1 MNKVRLFMLLLLF
14 MGGSLAPIF
23 SPASATNL
31 IEDSWNSKAQMHQA
45 RADLG
50 IAAVDGKI
58 YAIGGSTASGAY
70 PPDAFAN
77 RFVGTNEVYDPT
89 IDTWAT
95 RASMPTPRNHFAIA
109 AHQNKIYCIG
119 GAVGITLD
127 ERSGYY
133 SYTTIGVNE
142 VYDTI
147 TNSWTTKAS
156 LPFNG
161 MKLQAN
167 VVNGQIFV
175 MQGFYLYMYD
185 PITDSWTNKT
195 SMPATPLQGSGS
207 PPVSAVVGNKIIVTG
222 EFQTTTSLH
231 SEQKVMIYDAETDSW
246 SEGKTGATMVFNGA
260 AIATTGVYAPQ
271 RVYVLGLA
279 RGTFPSLSTNQVYD
293 PVSDTWAAA
302 SVMPTLRI
310 GFGVAVVD
318 DVLYVIG
325 GYTYTSQ
332 LYGTVTPSA
341 VNEQYIPIGYRD
353 IPTIRIVSPS
363 NQIYNQSS
371 VSLNFT
377 VNKPFTQTYYSLD
390 NQANITIVGN
400 TTLSGLSEGVHYV
413 TVYAEDSGTVGVS
426 ETIAFTIATE
436 SKSSLIVPV
445 VATLG
450 LTVVIIVVS
459 LFIYYKKG
467 NN

>member
-1 MNKVRLFMLLLLF
+1 M
-14 MGGSLAPIF
+14 
-23 SPASATNL
+23 
-31 IEDSWNSKAQMHQA
+31 
-45 RADLG
+45 
-50 IAAVDGKI
+50 
-58 YAIGGSTASGAY
+58 
-70 PPDAFAN
+70 
-77 RFVGTNEVYDPT
+77 
-89 IDTWAT
+89 
-95 RASMPTPRNHFAIA
+95 
-109 AHQNKIYCIG
+109 
-119 GAVGITLD
+119 
-127 ERSGYY
+127 
-133 SYTTIGVNE
+133 NE

-147 TNSWTTKAS
+147 TNSWTTKAA

-246 SEGKTGATMVFNGA
+246 SEGKTGATIVFNGA
-260 AIATTGVYAPQ
+260 AIATTGVYAPL

-310 GFGVAVVD
+310 GFGAAVVD

-390 NQANITIVGN
+390 NQANITTVGN

-426 ETIAFTIATE
+426 ETIAFTVAAE